1 MYVHRQGPLR
11 HCKPAKTLTT
21 SCTLPSLQPMQ
32 QASPLPRTPR
42 ATCLYPPHAHA
53 THTDRI
59 ATIATSALPPRS
71 KRRPGTVGCTAP
83 ARLLLLRRRCHP
95 RSSAIACLPGGLP
108 HPFRSPTAPALCS
121 QLPPVQPAPVLS
133 TLACFRPSPTP
144 RHCHTLACFSPSSLH
159 SPQSSLNP
167 TPLRCPCSHLLTLLH
182 PMPQRSASHCPASL
196 APRRP
201 FPRFRVYERTVSGLL
216 PQDEDIRAPPRR
228 GLSPLKV
235 CRFLEAAVLGF
246 AMIGFIVLALLHVE
260 FQGSGGCLP
269 HALNV
274 SSARPGSMMAAS
286 MPATTP
292 EAVGVG
298 GGGESLGSHG
308 ALELRKDVILS
319 LYVTTTDRPRAIVNG
334 TDPLATEYVASYE
347 FSKTASLIYMD
358 ETLRQSH
365 NFTSIPIM
373 LPSTCFGTGV
383 THFLVSNIVRFH
395 LGLSRVV
402 WDCESCWD
410 LLHGVVS
417 C

>member
-1 MYVHRQGPLR
+1 
-11 HCKPAKTLTT
+11 
-21 SCTLPSLQPMQ
+21 
-32 QASPLPRTPR
+32 
-42 ATCLYPPHAHA
+42 
-53 THTDRI
+53 
-59 ATIATSALPPRS
+59 
-71 KRRPGTVGCTAP
+71 
-83 ARLLLLRRRCHP
+83 
-95 RSSAIACLPGGLP
+95 
-108 HPFRSPTAPALCS
+108 
-121 QLPPVQPAPVLS
+121 
-133 TLACFRPSPTP
+133 
-144 RHCHTLACFSPSSLH
+144 
-159 SPQSSLNP
+159 
-167 TPLRCPCSHLLTLLH
+167 
-182 PMPQRSASHCPASL
+182 MPQRSASHCPASL

-402 WDCESCWD
+402 WGCVLLSRAESYHVGLSYVCWVEWS
-410 LLHGVVS
+410 GER